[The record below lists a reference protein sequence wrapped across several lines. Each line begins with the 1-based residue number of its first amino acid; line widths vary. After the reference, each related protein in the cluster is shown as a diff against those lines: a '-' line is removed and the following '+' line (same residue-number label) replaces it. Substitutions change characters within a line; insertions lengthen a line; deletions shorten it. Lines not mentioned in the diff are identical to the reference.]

1 VEKKK
6 AMAARP
12 FFSPSSGYRLTLFNK
27 FFSGTK
33 NYCDYHQSSEN
44 KLGWMATGEPWW

>member
-12 FFSPSSGYRLTLFNK
+12 FFPPLSGYRLTLFNK
-27 FFSGTK
+27 FFPVRK
-33 NYCDYHQSSEN
+33 MSSEH
-44 KLGWMATGEPWW
+44 LPGAGGPFRRRILTGE